1 MCPAACDSATAAPRF
16 PTPGGSTLPTSLRGR
31 DRLQVAGRLAALV
44 LVVIVAFGVAGCG
57 DSGDQ
62 GTGSTATAAT
72 TAATTSDDGPT
83 TGGPQGDGGD
93 REGGGDGD
101 GESGT
106 GSRSDGPS
114 PAPEPASSPEPDF
127 NAELRTIVTG
137 SLAGLAPLADP
148 GAVYG
153 PPATYAEMLATA
165 SGRIEETTGRL
176 EALEPPAGAE
186 RGTEALIDAY
196 RELGSAVDRGADAFN
211 SGDADRINVGRVYL
225 TKAATRFRAAL
236 AAADESLREA
246 GVELPGA

>member
-1 MCPAACDSATAAPRF
+1 MRPAACESATATPRSRASGAA
-16 PTPGGSTLPTSLRGR
+16 TPAITLR
-31 DRLQVAGRLAALV
+31 DRDRSRVAGRLAALV
-44 LVVIVAFGVAGCG
+44 SAVIVALGAAACG
-57 DSGDQ
+57 DDSGDQ
-62 GTGSTATAAT
+62 QTGSTAAAAT
-72 TAATTSDDGPT
+72 TAATASDDRST
-83 TGGPQGDGGD
+83 TGDPQGAGGD
-93 REGGGDGD
+93 REGGGDR
-101 GESGT
+101 ESGA

-236 AAADESLREA
+236 VAADQSLREA